1 MNKSKTWNNIEGKI
15 YVECGF
21 VEDYGTNLIY
31 LMDGHSNKI
40 LPVSLSKEIKKLF
53 SDFDVFE
60 CFFEIIIPFVSSGY
74 SDPGVRFSAP
84 ENCYPPEYNDERS
97 LSDNCIIVLFC
108 KIKDGFVKIPQKV
121 LSTETSKELFE
132 FYREQIE
139 DEELDFEPYEYDY
152 ESDYADKYYTKE
164 RYY

>member
-1 MNKSKTWNNIEGKI
+1 MNKSKTWNNIEGHI
-15 YVECGF
+15 YVECG
-21 VEDYGTNLIY
+21 YIITNLI
-31 LMDGHSNKI
+31 DGHSGKI
-40 LPVSLSKEIKKLF
+40 LPECLNKEVKELF
-53 SDFDVFE
+53 SEFDVSE

-74 SDPGVRFSAP
+74 SDPGVRFSLP
-84 ENCYPPEYNDERS
+84 ENCYPPEYNDERN

-108 KIKDGFVKIPQKV
+108 KIKDGFLKIPQKN
-121 LSTETSKELFE
+121 LSKQTSEELFE
-132 FYREQIE
+132 FYYNDIM